1 MIAVGVYASIGEA
14 NYMSVTAPP
23 APEPAP
29 AQGAPG
35 PLPGAPTVDPG
46 ITPRPLPPAPPAAAP
61 GVSAAPAAAPPIA
74 PPAADPAQVEALVAA
89 IGIAPFL
96 ARNLRKV
103 WMHHM
108 DRAAKVGEEIDRKIY
123 LFINRESPAESAPL
137 SDFNFEEVRADIQ
150 RTPTPQHT
158 QDIIDAFGDLPDAG
172 LAATLVY
179 ERIQAYLVTKV
190 PKRVH
195 QSIAGPVL
203 ETPAHSDLARFRR
216 TWNVAC
222 DPLSI
227 LDDLNEFALSRD
239 MVQALV
245 DMFPLTWQRM
255 KKGVD
260 DGLTRKKS
268 VELNYRLTIRKEQL
282 LRILIQDEDVT
293 SKAMGVALQ
302 AQFAA
307 NAAAAAPKP
316 AKPPLKTVGGGE
328 ASAADRIGQV

>member
-1 MIAVGVYASIGEA
+1 M
-14 NYMSVTAPP
+14 
-23 APEPAP
+23 
-29 AQGAPG
+29 
-35 PLPGAPTVDPG
+35 
-46 ITPRPLPPAPPAAAP
+46 
-61 GVSAAPAAAPPIA
+61 
-74 PPAADPAQVEALVAA
+74 AA

-96 ARNLRKV
+96 ARKLRRV
-103 WMHHM
+103 WLHHM
-108 DRAAKVGEEIDRKIY
+108 ERAAKVGEEIDRKIY
-123 LFINRESPAESAPL
+123 LFLNREGPAESVPL
-137 SDFNFEEVRADIQ
+137 PDFNFEEIRADIQ

-158 QDIIDAFGDLPDAG
+158 QDIMDAFGDLSDAG

-190 PKRVH
+190 PKRIH

-307 NAAAAAPKP
+307 NAAAAAPKL
-316 AKPPLKTVGGGE
+316 AKPPSKTVGGGE

>member
-1 MIAVGVYASIGEA
+1 
-14 NYMSVTAPP
+14 MSVTTPPTPEPAPIPGAPALPPGTPPATPGVTAPP
-23 APEPAP
+23 AP
-29 AQGAPG
+29 PG
-35 PLPGAPTVDPG
+35 PAPGAP
-46 ITPRPLPPAPPAAAP
+46 AAP
-61 GVSAAPAAAPPIA
+61 VAPIPLA

-103 WMHHM
+103 WLHHL

-137 SDFNFEEVRADIQ
+137 PDFNFEEVRADIQ

-158 QDIIDAFGDLPDAG
+158 QDIIDAFGDLPDVG
-172 LAATLVY
+172 LAATLAY

-190 PKRVH
+190 PKRIH

-222 DPLSI
+222 DPLSL

-239 MVQALV
+239 MVQALA

-268 VELNYRLTIRKEQL
+268 VELNYRLSIRKEQL

-316 AKPPLKTVGGGE
+316 AKPPSKTVGGGE